1 MSKLIVAAGIMATAT
16 LMMLTAPAMA
26 GVDVGVNIGLPGV
39 YVQPRPVYVQ
49 PEAVYVQTRPV
60 YIQPEY
66 EQDWHERHMR
76 ARQWQEE
83 RGHDRR
89 EHDDQGRRGHDR
101 GEHHGHDD

>member
-1 MSKLIVAAGIMATAT
+1 MKKYLTVAAGIMAGAT
-16 LMMLTAPAMA
+16 LMMLTTPAMA
-26 GVDVGVNIGLPGV
+26 GGVDVGVNIGLPGV

-60 YIQPEY
+60 YIQPER
-66 EQDWHERHMR
+66 EQDWRERRLR

-89 EHDDQGRRGHDR
+89 DAV
-101 GEHHGHDD
+101 